1 MAALHFLSKRRNVTA
16 VHFNHG
22 TGAAA
27 DEAEALVEGYC
38 KERGLALATGHL
50 TEDCPDSRSR
60 EDFWRQQRYEFFE
73 NLALTPWYKELPFI
87 TCHHLDDVVET
98 WLFTSLHGQ
107 GRLIPSRRGRYLRP
121 FLGTRK
127 AVLED
132 WCLRH
137 DVPYVED
144 PSNND
149 TSFMRNYIRHELVPK
164 ALRVNPGIHKVMRKK
179 VQNNPVILD

>member
-1 MAALHFLSKRRNVTA
+1 MAALHFLSRRRDVIA

-22 TGAAA
+22 TSHSN
-27 DEAEALVEGYC
+27 EAERLVKKYC
-38 KERGLALATGHL
+38 EQQEIELLTGKIHG
-50 TEDCPDSRSR
+50 SRPSNR
-60 EDFWRQQRYEFFE
+60 SWEDFWREQRYDFFE
-73 NLALTPWYKELPFI
+73 KVALTPSYKELPFI
-87 TCHHLDDVVET
+87 TCHHLNDVVET

-132 WCLRH
+132 WCERH
-137 DVPYVED
+137 EVPYTED

-149 TSFMRNYIRHELVPK
+149 IRFMRNYIRHELLPK
-164 ALRVNPGIHKVMRKK
+164 ALQVNPGIFKVMRKK
-179 VQNNPVILD
+179 IKNEPVILE